1 MTLLGSVKRALG
13 FFAGIVWKT
22 IHEFNNDNGSHWA
35 AAISFYAVFSIAPLL
50 VVVVAVAGVIFGED
64 VAAGRLYEELSKY
77 LGADGAS
84 FIQNATQ
91 RAWHPN
97 SGITATLI
105 SLGVL
110 IYGSSRVFHALRD
123 LLNLVWGAAPR
134 SREQGALGWLK
145 DFTLGFVMVPS
156 SGLLL
161 TALLAISVLLN
172 ATSAWLERYMLI
184 PGWVWRV
191 ADFGVSTFLLTTL
204 FASIFRVLPNTRIP
218 WSDLTAGA
226 LATALMFMVGRYL
239 IGAYLAFT
247 TTSSVFGAAGTLAVI
262 LLWFF
267 FCAHVFVFGA
277 ELTHVLVT
285 DYKTGT
291 VFKLLMKARE
301 ESSTKRHD
309 VVEGEVA
316 AEEGS
321 SEESGREPP
330 VTPRS
335 NSSS

>member
-1 MTLLGSVKRALG
+1 MTALGSAKKAFG
-13 FFAGIVWKT
+13 FFWGIVWKT
-22 IHEFNNDNGSHWA
+22 IQEFNNDNGSHWA
-35 AAISFYAVFSIAPLL
+35 AAISFYAVFSIAPLI
-50 VVVVAVAGVIFGED
+50 VVVVALAGMVFGED

-77 LGADGAS
+77 LGANGAS

-97 SGITATLI
+97 SGITATVI

-110 IYGSSRVFHALRD
+110 IYGSSRIFHALRD

-134 SREQGALGWLK
+134 SREEGVLGWLK

-161 TALLAISVLLN
+161 TVLLAISVLIT
-172 ATSAWLERYMLI
+172 ATSEWLERYMLI
-184 PGWVWRV
+184 PGWVWRFT
-191 ADFGVSTFLLTTL
+191 DFGVSTFLLTLL
-204 FASIFRVLPNTRIP
+204 FATIFRVLPNIRLP
-218 WSDLTAGA
+218 WGDLTAGA
-226 LATALMFMVGRYL
+226 LVTALMFMVGRYL
-239 IGAYLAFT
+239 IGAYLAYT

-267 FCAHVFVFGA
+267 FSAHVFVFGA

-291 VFKLLMKARE
+291 ILQLLLRARQ
-301 ESSTKRHD
+301 ESSD
-309 VVEGEVA
+309 EGAAVA
-316 AEEGS
+316 NHADEGGGEDGAAPAED
-321 SEESGREPP
+321 SEE
-330 VTPRS
+330 
-335 NSSS
+335 